1 MERKVVRNIRK
12 NLSSN
17 LFYFAV
23 GIFLVFLI
31 DKLYPISDKFNTTF
45 AFLIYTT
52 ESVFF
57 KDIEIIENKIYI
69 DNIEFIVTTE
79 CTNLKIFALIF
90 PYLVFNKK
98 FRMLFLLFILTSVLS
113 LARMIFEIFLIL
125 ESNLNVDYQLS
136 YLQNIILPSL
146 MMFIVLFSDY
156 YGSFKLRYNRVF

>member
-1 MERKVVRNIRK
+1 MERKIVRNIRK

-17 LFYFAV
+17 LVYFAV

-79 CTNLKIFALIF
+79 CTNLKIFALLF

-98 FRMLFLLFILTSVLS
+98 FKMLFLLFVLTSVLS

-125 ESNLNVDYQLS
+125 ESNLNIDYQLS
-136 YLQNIILPSL
+136 YIQNIILPSL
-146 MMFIVLFSDY
+146 IMFIVLFSDY
-156 YGSFKLRYNRVF
+156 YCSFKLRYNRVF